1 MTIVSTLKKEGIQ
14 KQPRKEKNRK
24 IKINFDSV
32 CSEIVEKLI
41 DYNKPNYSIAI
52 QALPAKEIQAI
63 IQRNFSIL
71 EFEVSEI
78 EVLTSERLARKFG
91 PGRYNKEPEN
101 DKTKSFLDDMLSN
114 EDIIVD
120 EENKKSWSKTKVKVS
135 INKSSMFYTSDKEY
149 SIGNTPKGIKIKIK
163 KDGRDIL
170 ERPLFTIP
178 GVKIDSCTKNIPYK
192 NIAIGGKYK
201 CLERYESS
209 DYAKDNIYKVLD
221 LNYIVAI
228 CKLLES
234 CYKYIDR
241 DTSFLYNSKNSYY
254 GLEYTIEDFNNLIDV
269 SFLANHK
276 TALNKK
282 IESLIC
288 ECSIAVTHVQSSE
301 ILMESY
307 EREIDNEYSKSFET
321 KKNIPQKI
329 KAVMKNNN
337 FLESFN
343 MVELDE
349 TVDIEKFYM
358 IENEFMLAKEKLNL
372 DRFINKNGE
381 LRFKRLGQHRANG
394 LYYPHSKCICVD
406 LNNPSS
412 FMHQIGLF
420 IDNSIC
426 QNGNASSNPDFRLIA
441 VEFKKELE
449 KEANTLS
456 ESEDDKKIVNSYKR
470 KRAYYHTP
478 TEIFARSFEMY
489 LIISKN
495 MTSSLLPTA
504 EILCLENGYPRPSER
519 LMTRVTEYFNE
530 IFNIENN
537 INTTISNAEAMLIS
551 FNEVATTIEPRN
563 ITEIIQEDN
572 IEDNNEP
579 NNNTVDSNVICSD
592 IEPAHDGDGANF
604 IFKIIQDATANESG
618 ARYKTRRRPK
628 LNRKPLDEDATA
640 SQIAFF

>member
-14 KQPRKEKNRK
+14 KQPRKEKSRK
-24 IKINFDSV
+24 MKINFDSN
-32 CSEIVEKLI
+32 CSEVVEKLI
-41 DYNKPNYSIAI
+41 DYNKPDYSIAI
-52 QALPAKEIQAI
+52 QALPAKEIQSI

-71 EFEVSEI
+71 QFEVSEI
-78 EVLTSERLARKFG
+78 EVVTSERLSTKFG
-91 PGRYNKEPEN
+91 PGRYNKAPEN
-101 DKTKSFLDDMLSN
+101 DTTKSFLDDVLSC
-114 EDIIVD
+114 EDILID

-135 INKSSMFYTSDKEY
+135 INKNSMFYTSDKEY

-163 KDGRDIL
+163 KDGKDVL

-178 GVKIDSCTKNIPYK
+178 GVKIDSCTRNIPYK

-201 CLERYESS
+201 CLERYEST

-234 CYKYIDR
+234 CYKYIDK
-241 DTSFLYNSKNSYY
+241 DTSFLYNYRNSYY
-254 GLEYTIEDFNNLIDV
+254 GLEYTIDDFRKLIDV

-276 TALNKK
+276 TILDEK

-288 ECSIAVTHVQSSE
+288 ECSIAVTHIQSSE
-301 ILMESY
+301 MLTESY
-307 EREIDNEYSKSFET
+307 ERELDNEYSKSFET

-329 KAVMKNNN
+329 KAVMNNNN

-358 IENEFMLAKEKLNL
+358 IENEFMLVKEKLNL

-394 LYYPHSKCICVD
+394 LYYPHSRCICVD

-412 FMHQIGLF
+412 FIHQIGLL

-449 KEANTLS
+449 KEANLLS
-456 ESEDDKKIVNSYKR
+456 ENEENKKIVNSYKR

-478 TEIFARSFEMY
+478 TEIFARSLEMY

-495 MTSSLLPTA
+495 MTSSLLPNA
-504 EILCLENGYPRPSER
+504 EILCLENGYPRASER
-519 LMTRVTEYFNE
+519 LMARINEYFSE

-537 INTTISNAEAMLIS
+537 VNTTASNAEAILIS
-551 FNEVATTIEPRN
+551 FNEAAATVDFN
-563 ITEIIQEDN
+563 SVTEIIQEDN
-572 IEDNNEP
+572 I
-579 NNNTVDSNVICSD
+579 VDGNFESSD

-604 IFKIIQDATANESG
+604 IFKIIQDAMTDESG
-618 ARYKTRRRPK
+618 VRYKTRRRPK
-628 LNRKPLDEDATA
+628 LNRKPLDEDANA